1 MQGRKGMSKYL
12 ERLEKDLRFAVHEA
26 DYYLK
31 KFKEYEE
38 IIIDL
43 KKTINDIKELQG
55 NYHDHSRCL

>member
-1 MQGRKGMSKYL
+1 MSKYL